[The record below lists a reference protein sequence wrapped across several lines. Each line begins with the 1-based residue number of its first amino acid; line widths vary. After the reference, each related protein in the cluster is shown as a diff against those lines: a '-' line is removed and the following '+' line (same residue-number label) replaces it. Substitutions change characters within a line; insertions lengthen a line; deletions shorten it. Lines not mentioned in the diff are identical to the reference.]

1 MKHGLHWRMHAGAVG
16 EPCLARK
23 RLQLSTRCTV
33 ALALGCTLRHAH
45 ARHSAALARVPPTL
59 LQELRGRWVVEPCGM
74 ASMLRYD
81 VTVVPKQAIP
91 FTLVNHVVRA
101 GLPANILAV
110 TQRAEQ
116 VGSAPA

>member
-1 MKHGLHWRMHAGAVG
+1 
-16 EPCLARK
+16 
-23 RLQLSTRCTV
+23 
-33 ALALGCTLRHAH
+33 
-45 ARHSAALARVPPTL
+45 
-59 LQELRGRWVVEPCGM
+59 M

-116 VGSAPA
+116 VRPPDPSGACDQLPCEQRGALLS